1 MGGAS
6 RTIGR
11 LGVEV
16 ALIAEAASAR
26 VSIGVRVSIIS
37 LSALVA
43 VNDAPVA
50 LENLREREKISR
62 SSGRRDKRAHAIT
75 HLFVRHTGTA
85 RVSRGLVLE
94 LRGRWRFGRGGA
106 CDRGRGG
113 ATTRTAGVARLRMI
127 HCR

>member
-26 VSIGVRVSIIS
+26 VSIGVRVSVIS

-50 LENLREREKISR
+50 LEN
-62 SSGRRDKRAHAIT
+62 
-75 HLFVRHTGTA
+75 LFVRHTGTA

-127 HCR
+127 H